1 MNPKRVAANLNVNM
15 KEWSRNKA
23 AMFWTLL
30 FPILLILMFGFI
42 FAGEGETTYD
52 LPIQNRDGGPWS
64 TNLTE
69 IINNTGVFDVRM
81 VDPDMDPDDFVLEN
95 NANIILIIPENYS
108 QEINSIVFG
117 GLENSSVNLTVKYDP
132 AVSSTPQKISI
143 LSSVIEGVNKG
154 ILVLKNV
161 KGAEDTVEIQA
172 ETTLSDQFEFIDF
185 FTPGII
191 AMAVMSTSI
200 FGTVGINTELR
211 QKGVLRKLAT
221 TPLTRGE
228 WLLSN
233 MFYQLIMSMFATM
246 AILFVGILVFDLH
259 FSLNFFL
266 PLFIVLN
273 VFAFSGTG
281 MLITRFVKEAQSA
294 EAAANAIMFP
304 MMFLAGT
311 FFPLESMPEFLQ
323 GVALILPL
331 YYVNEGLRSS
341 MVTLNFSQAW
351 YYAAVIGIFAAVI
364 FILGVFVTTWK
375 EE

>member
-15 KEWSRNKA
+15 KEWVRNKA
-23 AMFWTLL
+23 AVFWTLL
-30 FPILLILMFGFI
+30 FPVLLILMFGFI

-52 LPIQNRDGGPWS
+52 LPIQNRDGGNASWALV
-64 TNLTE
+64 NVLNE
-69 IINNTGVFDVRM
+69 TGLFEVTM
-81 VDPDMDPDDFVLEN
+81 VNPDADPDDYVLNN
-95 NANIILIIPENYS
+95 NANFILIIPEDYT
-108 QEINSIVFG
+108 QEVFQISG
-117 GLENSSVNLTVKYDP
+117 AIQVGQHVNHTANLTVKYDP
-132 AVSSTPQKISI
+132 GVSATTQKMSV
-143 LSSVIEGVNKG
+143 LNSVIQGINKALSGAQDTIG
-154 ILVLKNV
+154 I
-161 KGAEDTVEIQA
+161 EA
-172 ETTLSDQFEFIDF
+172 ETTVSDQFEFIDF
-185 FTPGII
+185 FAPGII

-233 MFYQLIMSMFATM
+233 MFYQLIMSMFATI
-246 AILFVGILVFDLH
+246 AILLVGVLVFDLH

-266 PLFIVLN
+266 PLFIILN

-323 GVALILPL
+323 KVALILPL

-351 YYAAVIGIFAAVI
+351 FYAAVIGIFAAVI

>member
-1 MNPKRVAANLNVNM
+1 MNLMRVAANLNVNI
-15 KEWSRNKA
+15 KEWIRNKA
-23 AMFWTLL
+23 AVFWTLM

-52 LPIQNRDGGPWS
+52 LPIQNLDGGFWS

-69 IINNTGVFDVRM
+69 VINETGLFEVRM
-81 VDPDMDPDDFVLEN
+81 VDPDLDPDDYVLEN
-95 NANIILIIPENYS
+95 NANFILIIPEGYS
-108 QEINSIVFG
+108 QEIFQIRAAIEANQSLNF
-117 GLENSSVNLTVKYDP
+117 TADFQVKYDP
-132 AVSSTPQKISI
+132 GVSATAQKMSI
-143 LSSVIEGVNKG
+143 LNSVVQGFNKG
-154 ILVLKNV
+154 LS
-161 KGAEDTVEIQA
+161 GAQDTVGIEA
-172 ETTLSDQFEFIDF
+172 ETTVSDQFKFIDF
-185 FTPGII
+185 FAPGII

-200 FGTVGINTELR
+200 FGTVSVNTELR

-221 TPLTRGE
+221 TPLLRSE

-233 MFYQLIMSMFATM
+233 MLFQLVMSLFATVAILIMG
-246 AILFVGILVFDLH
+246 VLVFDLH

-266 PLFIVLN
+266 PLFIILN

-311 FFPLESMPEFLQ
+311 FFPLEMMPEFLQ
-323 GVALILPL
+323 KVALILPL

-351 YYAAVIGIFAAVI
+351 LYAAVIGIFGIVI
-364 FILGVFVTTWK
+364 FILGVFLTSWK
-375 EE
+375 DE

>member
-15 KEWSRNKA
+15 KEWVRNKA
-23 AMFWTLL
+23 AVFWTLL
-30 FPILLILMFGFI
+30 FPVLLILMFGFI

-52 LPIQNRDGGPWS
+52 LPIQNRDGGNASWALV
-64 TNLTE
+64 NVLNE
-69 IINNTGVFDVRM
+69 TGLFEVTM
-81 VDPDMDPDDFVLEN
+81 VNPDADPDDYVLNN
-95 NANIILIIPENYS
+95 NANFILIIPEDYT
-108 QEINSIVFG
+108 QEVFQISG
-117 GLENSSVNLTVKYDP
+117 AIQVGQHVNHTANLTVKYDP
-132 AVSSTPQKISI
+132 GVSATTQKMSV
-143 LSSVIEGVNKG
+143 LNSVIQGINKALSGAQDTIG
-154 ILVLKNV
+154 I
-161 KGAEDTVEIQA
+161 EA
-172 ETTLSDQFEFIDF
+172 ETTVSDQFEFIDF
-185 FTPGII
+185 FAPGII

-233 MFYQLIMSMFATM
+233 MFYQLIMSLFATI
-246 AILFVGILVFDLH
+246 AILLVGVLVFDLH

-266 PLFIVLN
+266 PLFIILN
-273 VFAFSGTG
+273 VFAFSGIG

-304 MMFLAGT
+304 MMFMAGT
-311 FFPLESMPEFLQ
+311 FFPLETMPEFLQ
-323 GVALILPL
+323 KVALILPL

-351 YYAAVIGIFAAVI
+351 FYAAVIGIFAAVI

>member
-15 KEWSRNKA
+15 KEWVRNKA
-23 AMFWTLL
+23 AVFWTLL
-30 FPILLILMFGFI
+30 FPVLLILMFGFI

-52 LPIQNRDGGPWS
+52 LPIQNRDGGFWS

-69 IINNTGVFDVRM
+69 VLNESGLFEVRM
-81 VDPDMDPDDFVLEN
+81 VDPDVDPDEYVLDN
-95 NANIILIIPENYS
+95 NANFILIIPEDYS
-108 QEINSIVFG
+108 QGINEILAARHTGQELNITS
-117 GLENSSVNLTVKYDP
+117 NLTVKYDP
-132 AVSSTPQKISI
+132 GVSSTQQKMGIVNSI
-143 LSSVIEGVNKG
+143 IQGFNKG
-154 ILVLKNV
+154 LS
-161 KGAEDTVEIQA
+161 GAKDTVSIDA

-185 FTPGII
+185 FAPGII

-233 MFYQLIMSMFATM
+233 MFYQLIMSLFATI
-246 AILFVGILVFDLH
+246 AILLVGVLVFDLH

-266 PLFIVLN
+266 PLFIILN

-351 YYAAVIGIFAAVI
+351 FYAAVIGIFAAVI

>member
-15 KEWSRNKA
+15 KEWVRNKA
-23 AMFWTLL
+23 AVFWTLL
-30 FPILLILMFGFI
+30 FPVLLILMFGFI

-52 LPIQNRDGGPWS
+52 LPIQNRDGGNASWALV
-64 TNLTE
+64 NVLNE
-69 IINNTGVFDVRM
+69 TGLFEVTM
-81 VDPDMDPDDFVLEN
+81 VDPDADPDDYVLNN
-95 NANIILIIPENYS
+95 NANFILIIPEDYT
-108 QEINSIVFG
+108 QEVFQISG
-117 GLENSSVNLTVKYDP
+117 AIQVGHHVNHTANLTVKYDP
-132 AVSSTPQKISI
+132 GVSATTQKMSV
-143 LSSVIEGVNKG
+143 LNSVIQGINKALSGAQDTIG
-154 ILVLKNV
+154 I
-161 KGAEDTVEIQA
+161 EA
-172 ETTLSDQFEFIDF
+172 ETTVSDQFEFIDF
-185 FTPGII
+185 FAPGII

-233 MFYQLIMSMFATM
+233 MFYQLIMSLFATI
-246 AILFVGILVFDLH
+246 AILLVGVLVFDLH

-266 PLFIVLN
+266 PLFIILN
-273 VFAFSGTG
+273 VFAFSGIG

-304 MMFLAGT
+304 MMFMAGT
-311 FFPLESMPEFLQ
+311 FFPLETMPEFLQ
-323 GVALILPL
+323 KVALILPL

-351 YYAAVIGIFAAVI
+351 FYAAVIGIFAAVI

>member
-1 MNPKRVAANLNVNM
+1 MNLMRVAANLNVNI
-15 KEWSRNKA
+15 KEWIRNKA
-23 AMFWTLL
+23 AVFWTLM

-52 LPIQNRDGGPWS
+52 LPIQNLDGGFWS

-69 IINNTGVFDVRM
+69 VINETGLFEVRM
-81 VDPDMDPDDFVLEN
+81 VDPDLDPDDYVLEN
-95 NANIILIIPENYS
+95 NANFILIIPEGYS
-108 QEINSIVFG
+108 QEIFQIQAAIEANQSLNF
-117 GLENSSVNLTVKYDP
+117 TADFQVKYDP
-132 AVSSTPQKISI
+132 GVSATAQKMSI
-143 LSSVIEGVNKG
+143 LNSVVQGFNKG
-154 ILVLKNV
+154 LS
-161 KGAEDTVEIQA
+161 GAQDTVGIEA
-172 ETTLSDQFEFIDF
+172 ETTVSDQFKFIDF
-185 FTPGII
+185 FAPGII

-200 FGTVGINTELR
+200 FGTVSVNTELR

-221 TPLTRGE
+221 TPLLRSE

-233 MFYQLIMSMFATM
+233 MLFQLVMSLFATVAILIMG
-246 AILFVGILVFDLH
+246 VLVFDLH

-266 PLFIVLN
+266 PLFIILN

-311 FFPLESMPEFLQ
+311 FFPLEMMPEFLQ
-323 GVALILPL
+323 KVALILPL

-351 YYAAVIGIFAAVI
+351 LYAAVIGIFGIVI
-364 FILGVFVTTWK
+364 FILGVFLTSWK
-375 EE
+375 DE